1 VLETKNDE
9 VLQSEVVAALQQL
22 STIRAAHIG
31 VSATDGVIT
40 LTGEVDTVNQRTDA
54 VEATQNVHGV
64 LAVADEVQVR
74 STGGHYRSDADIAV
88 DIAHSLADV
97 SPGPTPL
104 SVEVVDR
111 VVHLSGQVP
120 RIRDRDAVERAA
132 SRIAGVRHVM
142 NNVSIGP
149 PASQAEVEQQ
159 IFDVFVQKASETAQ
173 AITVET
179 DDGHILLRGNVPSLA
194 DKMLAEQAV
203 SDLPGVRKVV
213 NHIRMHT

>member
-1 VLETKNDE
+1 VLETKTDE
-9 VLQSEVVAALQQL
+9 ILQSEVVTALQGL
-22 STIRAAHIG
+22 PTIRAAHIG

-40 LTGEVDTVNQRTDA
+40 LTGEVDTVDQRIDA

-64 LAVADEVQVR
+64 LAVADEILVP
-74 STGGHYRSDADIAV
+74 STGGHYRSDADLAV
-88 DIAHSLADV
+88 DIAHSLAEV

-120 RIRDRDAVERAA
+120 RSRDRDAAERAA
-132 SRIAGVRHVM
+132 AKIVGVRSVI

-149 PASQAEVEQQ
+149 PATQTEVEQQ
-159 IFDVFVQKASETAQ
+159 IFDVFVQKASETAR

-179 DDGHILLRGNVPSLA
+179 DDGHVLLRGNVGSLA

-213 NHIRMHT
+213 NHIRMQT